1 MVCDGNVYYD
11 KHHYRNRNMEI
22 LGKEMFTVT
31 YELSTP
37 IVTVQ
42 NRNQKHLEKK
52 KKKEML
58 LSSLSN

>member
-42 NRNQKHLEKK
+42 NWNKKNLKK
-52 KKKEML
+52 KKKKWKC
-58 LSSLSN
+58 SKVV

>member
-1 MVCDGNVYYD
+1 
-11 KHHYRNRNMEI
+11 
-22 LGKEMFTVT
+22 MFTVT

-42 NRNQKHLEKK
+42 KRNQKHLKK
-52 KKKEML
+52 KKIKMEML

>member
-1 MVCDGNVYYD
+1 
-11 KHHYRNRNMEI
+11 MEI
-22 LGKEMFTVT
+22 LGKKMFTVT

-42 NRNQKHLEKK
+42 KRNQKHLKK
-52 KKKEML
+52 KIKMEML

>member
-1 MVCDGNVYYD
+1 
-11 KHHYRNRNMEI
+11 MEI

-37 IVTVQ
+37 IETIK
-42 NRNQKHLEKK
+42 NRNKKKLKKK

-58 LSSLSN
+58 LSSLSNWVRRMVSKWHS